1 MNPDGGQS
9 STIHPTSPRV
19 TVRRFILLISLF
31 WLLTTSALAAVNIN
45 TASQS
50 ELEDLP
56 GIGPSKA
63 AAILEYRGSHGPFET
78 VEQLDNV
85 PGIGPATMSN
95 LRDLVVVGEDGAPS
109 TDESSTEQAAD
120 PAEDATAP
128 AMTTT
133 PTGGSDR
140 ININTASQSA
150 LEDLPGIGPS
160 KSAAI
165 HQYRTDNGPFGS
177 CAALDAVKG
186 IGPATVSALSDHC
199 TVE

>member
-1 MNPDGGQS
+1 M
-9 STIHPTSPRV
+9 
-19 TVRRFILLISLF
+19 RRFLLLISLL
-31 WLLTTSALAAVNIN
+31 WMMTSAAFAGVNIN

-50 ELEDLP
+50 ELETLP

-63 AAILEYRGSHGPFET
+63 AAILEYRGSNGPFT
-78 VEQLDNV
+78 SIEQLDNV

-95 LRDLVVVGEDGAPS
+95 LRSVVELGEGDEAAAPAQ
-109 TDESSTEQAAD
+109 TA
-120 PAEDATAP
+120 PAEETTAP

-140 ININTASQSA
+140 INVNTASQNQ

-160 KSAAI
+160 KAAAI
-165 HQYRTDNGPFGS
+165 LQYRTDNGPFAS
-177 CAALDAVKG
+177 CAALDAVNG
-186 IGPATVSALSDHC
+186 IGPATVSALSDRC